1 MAPSICML
9 SDCGATER
17 RTGTMSEL
25 RKTLQQGTPEG
36 ATSTPG
42 ELPSESSSA
51 HFSRDYVPPPPG
63 SEELKRTRPPEGK
76 RTPKPEGR
84 LFGAT
89 PALPDNAPGWMLR
102 ARSMT
107 LALEEA
113 IRSGRVTPEMEACIE
128 RAYAAWE
135 LGGAGD
141 KRIARV
147 ARLVEQ
153 AHTAIRATPAHD
165 IDRAFNECAQV
176 LWAGLPRSVKARQDP
191 ATVAQVVR
199 RLRGEAD
206 AWAAVVDATANIL
219 GWCDAAR
226 GHSAQAVRVA
236 ILAERQ
242 EG

>member
-1 MAPSICML
+1 VL
-9 SDCGATER
+9 R
-17 RTGTMSEL
+17 RSRSHAHMSEL
-25 RKTLQQGTPEG
+25 RKTLQTGTPHD
-36 ATSTPG
+36 ATNSPSERPSSVAGHPG
-42 ELPSESSSA
+42 EQY
-51 HFSRDYVPPPPG
+51 FDPPPPG
-63 SEELKRTRPPEGK
+63 SEELRRTRPIEGK
-76 RTPKPEGR
+76 RTPKAEGR
-84 LFGAT
+84 AFGAT
-89 PALPDNAPGWMLR
+89 PALPENAPGWMLR

-113 IRSGRVTPEMEACIE
+113 IRSGKATPNMEACIE

-153 AHTAIRATPAHD
+153 AHSAIRTTPAHD
-165 IDRAFNECAQV
+165 LERAFGECAMV
-176 LWAGLPRSVKARQDP
+176 MWAGLPRSVKSRQDP
-191 ATVAQVVR
+191 AVIAQVVR

-206 AWAAVVDATANIL
+206 AWAAVVDATADIL

-236 ILAERQ
+236 ILAER

>member
-1 MAPSICML
+1 
-9 SDCGATER
+9 
-17 RTGTMSEL
+17 MSEF

-36 ATSTPG
+36 ATSSRG
-42 ELPSESSSA
+42 DEPSPLEGRGIDEA
-51 HFSRDYVPPPPG
+51 FVPPPPG
-63 SEELKRTRPPEGK
+63 SEELRRTRPPDGK
-76 RTPKPEGR
+76 RTPKPGGR
-84 LFGAT
+84 AFGET
-89 PALPDNAPGWMLR
+89 PALPDDAPGWMVR

-113 IRSGRVTPEMEACIE
+113 IREGQVTPNMEACIE

-135 LGGAGD
+135 LGGAGN

-153 AHTAIRATPAHD
+153 AHSAIRSAPGTD
-165 IDRAFNECAQV
+165 LERAFGACAMV

-191 ATVAQVVR
+191 TAIGQIVR
-199 RLRGEAD
+199 KLRGEAD

-226 GHSAQAVRVA
+226 GHSAHAVRVA
-236 ILAERQ
+236 ILAERK
-242 EG
+242 G